1 MTSDG
6 LHPSSDGLQP
16 TGDGLHPSSDGLPLI
31 PATCFHMLP
40 QAFGHRV
47 HRALAGL
54 ARGADLE
61 AAAMPAGDGGCAGG
75 GRGGET
81 VESLLSS
88 Q

>member
-1 MTSDG
+1 
-6 LHPSSDGLQP
+6 
-16 TGDGLHPSSDGLPLI
+16 
-31 PATCFHMLP
+31 MLP